1 MDSLIEKWQ
10 RLKNVVESV
19 ETQLGKDLQRV
30 HGLGLS
36 DYRALSLLAKASDS
50 ELRMQELAKNLGLNQ
65 SSVTRLVERLEKA
78 GYTIRD
84 LCPKDK
90 RGVYSVI
97 TEQGK
102 SVQQKAEADYKTFF
116 LSALENAAAVKGDE
130 EVVEGLLSMLKQ

>member
-1 MDSLIEKWQ
+1 
-10 RLKNVVESV
+10 
-19 ETQLGKDLQRV
+19 
-30 HGLGLS
+30 
-36 DYRALSLLAKASDS
+36 
-50 ELRMQELAKNLGLNQ
+50 MQELAKNLGLNQ

-116 LSALENAAAVKGDE
+116 LSALKNAAAVKGDE